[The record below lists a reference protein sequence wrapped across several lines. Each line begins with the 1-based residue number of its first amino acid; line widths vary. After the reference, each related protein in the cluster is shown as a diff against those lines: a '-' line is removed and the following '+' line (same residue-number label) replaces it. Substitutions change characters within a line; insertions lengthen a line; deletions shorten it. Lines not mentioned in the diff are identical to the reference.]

1 MTLYRNI
8 RATLVFSICCFM
20 IISTISTGVLRI
32 KHFQLSDQESFNSAT
47 KSKDKSTERLV
58 TLTKT
63 YTLHNSIIVDL
74 AFPYPIMNSPPSYD
88 SVEMLDLSKHGAPGE
103 PILPFKTVKLLIP
116 QGKELQSINITHS
129 NRKTLEG
136 KFNLEYGKTP
146 LPISS
151 STPFVDQPNQEI
163 YSSTTPFPGVLL
175 SQVSE
180 QYLRGYKILL
190 LTLHP
195 VQYIPKTGELFYFQ
209 NVTVTINLTETSEI
223 SLMFRNLPK
232 DIKLVLS
239 LVDNPEAV
247 ETYTDTITSRRPT
260 SIVNSSESYNYV
272 IITNAALNSSF
283 QPLVEGKVLK
293 GLNATTVLVED
304 ILNDP
309 DYFCNGLHG
318 DGCGSQFNGT
328 AARIRNFIKDAY
340 QNWGAEY
347 VLLGGDSEI
356 VPVRG
361 VYAYVDDTIDRNI
374 PCDMYYGALDGSW
387 DNDNDTIFGEGVFDE
402 ESPENGT
409 AGEEA
414 DFLAEVYIGRAAVET
429 AEEATNFVNKT
440 LEYEQSTDESYL
452 KKALMIGEELDDET
466 EAGNSKDLVTDII
479 PQYTTKRLYH
489 RDGTFSVAAVIN
501 ELNSGTHIVN
511 HNGHANSQSVMGIG
525 TSTVDSLTNDKYC
538 MIYSLGCYAAAFDK
552 DEAIAEHFIFNS
564 GGAFAFIGNSRYG
577 WYVPGMTIGPGE
589 TFDRSFFSVLNGG
602 TRNLGKA
609 LQLSKENQYSQSVE
623 RWTYFNLNLLGDP
636 ETEIVTDLMAP
647 TDHFQTVTDLLTS
660 PSLEGVVDLK
670 GTAKRGTAVGATFA
684 NFTIKFGG
692 GRYPASWQS
701 QGIQLTN
708 NGQDEIED
716 DVLATWNTSV
726 VTPGIYTL
734 KLTVTDEE
742 GRVGEDWWIV
752 RVILPPAVC
761 VNPPTT
767 EVQAGQT
774 FTVKIN
780 ITEIEELWKLDI
792 QINWNTTLLDYVSHE
807 VKIPVEYYFG
817 GVLHTPVTIY
827 KNKVNQTTGTYQIAA
842 ESESG
847 SYPFTGS
854 GTIFEMTF
862 QTKANGTDVL
872 KLSSTLLNQYLQPL
886 SHVNINGIIEIA
898 PGIHDVEVTNISPA
912 RTVTG
917 QGTDLRINVTV
928 SNYGTFGENFNVTAY
943 ANGTVVGTAQDFVVS
958 SNWTTI
964 TIIWDTIGWTKGNY
978 TISGD
983 VAIGSE
989 EANTSDNS
997 LVDGWVFVTIS
1008 GDVDGD
1014 FDVDIYDV
1022 VKITSVYWSQ
1032 VGDPKYK
1039 PNSDIDGN
1047 GIIDIYDIVKCTN
1060 HYGENW

>member
-1 MTLYRNI
+1 
-8 RATLVFSICCFM
+8 M
-20 IISTISTGVLRI
+20 IISAISTGVLGTRL
-32 KHFQLSDQESFNSAT
+32 QSANQESFNSAA
-47 KSKDKSTERLV
+47 KGKDKGTEQFR

-63 YTLHNSIIVDL
+63 YTSHNSIIVDL
-74 AFPYPIMNSPPSYD
+74 AFPPPIVNSPSSYD
-88 SVEMLDLSKHGAPGE
+88 SIEVPDLPKHGAPGE
-103 PILPFKTVKLLIP
+103 PILPYKTVKLLIP
-116 QGKELQSINITHS
+116 QGKELQSISITHS
-129 NRKTLEG
+129 NKKPLEG
-136 KFNLEYGKTP
+136 RFNLEYGKTP
-146 LPISS
+146 LPVSS
-151 STPFVDQPNQEI
+151 STPVVDQPNQAI

-195 VQYIPKTGELFYFQ
+195 VQYIPKTRELLYFQ
-209 NVTVTINLTETSEI
+209 TVTVTINLMETNEI
-223 SLMFRNLPK
+223 SPMFRNLPK
-232 DIKLVLS
+232 DTELVLS
-239 LVDNPEAV
+239 LVDNPETV
-247 ETYTDTITSRRPT
+247 ETYTDKITHVRPT

-272 IITNAALNSSF
+272 IITNDALNSSF
-283 QPLVEGKVLK
+283 QPLIEDKILK

-309 DYFCNGLHG
+309 DYFCDGLFG

-340 QNWGAEY
+340 QNWGTEY

-356 VPVRG
+356 IPIRG
-361 VYAYVDDTIDRNI
+361 VYAYVGDTVDRNI

-387 DNDNDTIFGEGVFDE
+387 NNDNDTIFGEGVFDE

-414 DFLAEVYIGRAAVET
+414 DFFAEVYIGRATVDT
-429 AEEATNFVNKT
+429 AEEVTNFVNKT

-489 RDGTFSVAAVIN
+489 RDGTFSVAAVMN

-511 HNGHANSQSVMGIG
+511 HDGHANSQFVMGMG
-525 TSTVDSLTNDKYC
+525 TSAVDSLTNDKYY
-538 MIYSLGCYAAAFDK
+538 MIYSLGCYAAAFDE

-577 WYVPGMTIGPGE
+577 WYVSGMTIGPGE

-602 TRNLGKA
+602 IRNLGKA

-636 ETEIVTDLMAP
+636 ETEIVTDFMAP
-647 TDHFQTVTDLLTS
+647 VAHFQTVTDFLTS
-660 PSLEGVVDLK
+660 PALKQSVDLN
-670 GTAKRGTAVGATFA
+670 GTAKRGTDIGATFA
-684 NFTIKFGG
+684 NFTIKFGE
-692 GRYPASWQS
+692 GRYPTSWQS
-701 QGIQLTN
+701 QGINLTH
-708 NGQDEIED
+708 NGQNEIED

-752 RVILPPAVC
+752 RVIPPPAVC

-774 FTVKIN
+774 FTVEIN
-780 ITEIEELWKLDI
+780 ITDIEELWKLDI
-792 QINWNTTLLDYVSHE
+792 QMNWNTTILDYVSHE
-807 VKIPVEYYFG
+807 VKIPVENYVG
-817 GVLHTPVTIY
+817 GVLHMPATINQ
-827 KNKVNQTTGTYQIAA
+827 NKVNQTTGTYQVVARS
-842 ESESG
+842 ESE

-854 GTIFEMTF
+854 GTVFEMTF

-872 KLSSTLLNQYLQPL
+872 KLSSTLLNRYLQPL
-886 SHVNINGIIEIA
+886 SHVTINGIIEIA
-898 PGIHDVEVTNISPA
+898 PGVHDISVTDISPA
-912 RTVTG
+912 RTVAG
-917 QGTDLRINVTV
+917 QGNDLKINVTI
-928 SNYGTFGENFNVTAY
+928 SNYGTFGEILNVTAY
-943 ANGTVVGTAQDFVVS
+943 ANGTVIGTSQDFVVS
-958 SNWTTI
+958 GNWTTI
-964 TIIWDTIGWTKGNY
+964 TIIWNTTGWTMGNY
-978 TISGD
+978 IISSD
-983 VAIGSE
+983 VAISSE
-989 EANTSDNS
+989 DANASDNS
-997 LVDGWVFVTIS
+997 LVDGWVFMTIS

-1014 FDVDIYDV
+1014 RDIDIYDV
-1022 VKITSVYWSQ
+1022 VKITAIYWSQ
-1032 VGDPKYK
+1032 VGDPEYK
-1039 PNSDIDGN
+1039 CNSDIDGN
-1047 GIIDIYDIVKCTN
+1047 GIIDIYDVVKCTS
-1060 HYGENW
+1060 HYGESW